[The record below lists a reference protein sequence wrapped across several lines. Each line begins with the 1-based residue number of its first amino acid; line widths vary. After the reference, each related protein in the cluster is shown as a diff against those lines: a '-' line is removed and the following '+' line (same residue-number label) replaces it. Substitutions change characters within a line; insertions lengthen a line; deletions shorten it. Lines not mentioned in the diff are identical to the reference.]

1 MDAAPRELPGG
12 TVTFLFSDVEGST
25 RLASALGD
33 RFAEVLEGHRRVVRA
48 ALAAHIGVEVST
60 AGDSFFA
67 VFSSAS
73 DGAAAAVAIEA
84 GLRADP
90 AGSGDEPIRVR
101 IGLHTGQAVRVGHD
115 YVGLDVHLAAR
126 VSDAAHGGQ
135 ILVSEATHAAIAE
148 RLPHGSRITD
158 LGRHRLKDV
167 GPQRIWQLDGPG
179 RAPDRFSVLRSLEAH
194 PSNLPVAVSP
204 LVDRQLECAELAD
217 LVARSSIVTV
227 TGAGGIGKS
236 RVALEVARSIVSRFP
251 DGLFHLD
258 LIAIPDASTVA
269 GALLELMS
277 PRASPDLETRVALL
291 DRLRSRDLLL
301 VLDTADR
308 VEDLPGLVAG
318 IAASCPRI
326 RVLLT
331 SRSRLRLAAE
341 VEYPLAPLPTDPA
354 IELFNARAQ
363 AARGQSMLDPGSRPV
378 VERLVARLD
387 GIPLAI
393 ELAAARTRIFTPAAL
408 LDRLERSLPS
418 LGEGA
423 RDLPDRQRTLHDT
436 IEWSCELLQPGEQAA
451 FRELGVFAGSFDLA
465 AVEAVVRPSGG
476 GDAIVLLESLVDR
489 SLVVA
494 DQRDDGEPRF
504 RLLRP
509 IREFA
514 LDALRADGRE
524 DAVRERH
531 ARHWV
536 AFVTERLD
544 RPGQP
549 GLAML
554 RDVEVNEADLRAA
567 LEWTLQGGGGEMTRL
582 GLELAGELGRYWWL
596 RGRVQEGVSWLER
609 GLAAAVG
616 VPATEA
622 GPIRIRAR
630 ALFWAGV
637 LLNDAG
643 RAIQAADR
651 LEACLALQRQAGDD
665 IGVARTLNS
674 LGVVASTIGDLER
687 AETLL
692 EESIERKRAL
702 GDRSGIPVTLSN
714 LGIVASD
721 RGRYDDAVR
730 FMAEALEIDEGLGGG
745 SVVVSHANLGASLIR
760 AGRHQEGLAEIRLA
774 QPGIAGLRD
783 PVLVVESLTSLAW
796 VALGAE
802 GDAAARRGARL
813 AFAADAVREREGLP
827 LRPAERTEVDELAAR
842 VSARLDAGALAPLRA
857 EARAIDLDAAL
868 TLAGEALGEVT
879 DPPG

>member
-1 MDAAPRELPGG
+1 
-12 TVTFLFSDVEGST
+12 
-25 RLASALGD
+25 
-33 RFAEVLEGHRRVVRA
+33 
-48 ALAAHIGVEVST
+48 
-60 AGDSFFA
+60 
-67 VFSSAS
+67 
-73 DGAAAAVAIEA
+73 
-84 GLRADP
+84 
-90 AGSGDEPIRVR
+90 
-101 IGLHTGQAVRVGHD
+101 LHTGQAVRVGHD

-135 ILVSEATHAAIAE
+135 ILVSEATHDAIAE
-148 RLPHGSRITD
+148 RLPDGSRITD

-179 RAPDRFSVLRSLEAH
+179 LPPDRFSALRSVEAH

-204 LVDRQLECAELAD
+204 LVDRQVECAELAD
-217 LVARSSIVTV
+217 LVARTSVVTV

-236 RVALEVARSIVSRFP
+236 RVALEVARSIVSHFP
-251 DGLFHLD
+251 DGVFHLD
-258 LIAIPDASTVA
+258 LVAIPDASTVA
-269 GALLELMS
+269 AALLELLS
-277 PRASPDLETRVALL
+277 PRASPEVETRAALL

-308 VEDLPGLVAG
+308 VADLPGLVAG
-318 IAASCPRI
+318 IAASCPQI

-331 SRSRLRLAAE
+331 SRSRLRVAAE

-363 AARGQSMLDPGSRPV
+363 AVRGQSVLDPDTRPV
-378 VERLVARLD
+378 VARLVARLD

-423 RDLPDRQRTLHDT
+423 RDLPDRQRTLHGT
-436 IEWSCELLQPGEQAA
+436 IEWSCELLQPDEQAT
-451 FRELGVFAGSFDLA
+451 FRELGVFAGSFDLGT
-465 AVEAVVRPSGG
+465 VEAVVRPPGG
-476 GDAIVLLESLVDR
+476 GDAIVLLEALVDR

-494 DQRDDGEPRF
+494 EQRNDGEPRF

-514 LDALRADGRE
+514 LEGLRADGRE
-524 DAVRERH
+524 EVVRERH

-549 GLAML
+549 GVAVL
-554 RDVEVNEADLRAA
+554 RDVEGNEADLRAA
-567 LEWTLQGGGGEMTRL
+567 LEWTLQGGDKGGDQGGEITGL

-609 GLAAAVG
+609 GLSAAASE
-616 VPATEA
+616 PATDPGA
-622 GPIRIRAR
+622 VRTRAR

-643 RAIQAADR
+643 RASQAADR

-687 AETLL
+687 AEALL

-702 GDRSGIPVTLSN
+702 GDRSGIAVTLSN

-730 FMAEALEIDEGLGGG
+730 FMAEALEIDEELDGG
-745 SVVVSHANLGASLIR
+745 SVVVSHANLGSALIR
-760 AGRHQEGLAEIRLA
+760 AGRYGEGLAQMRLA
-774 QPGIAGLRD
+774 HTGIAGLRD
-783 PVLVVESLTSLAW
+783 PVLVVESLTGLAW
-796 VALGAE
+796 ITLSSE
-802 GDAAARRGARL
+802 GHPAAIRAARL
-813 AFAADAVREREGLP
+813 ALAADAVREREGLP
-827 LRPAERTEVDELAAR
+827 LRPAERTELDDLAAR
-842 VSARLDAGALAPLRA
+842 VSARLDTSALAPLRA

-868 TLAGEALGEVT
+868 TLAGEALDEMT

>member
-25 RLASALGD
+25 RLATALGD

-48 ALAAHIGVEVST
+48 ALATHHGVEVST

-67 VFSSAS
+67 VFPSAG
-73 DGAAAAVAIEA
+73 DAAAAAIAIES
-84 GLRADP
+84 GLREGP
-90 AGSGDEPIRVR
+90 AGTDDAAIRVR

-135 ILVSEATHAAIAE
+135 ILVSEATRAAMAE
-148 RLPHGSRITD
+148 RLPQGSRITD

-179 RAPDRFSVLRSLEAH
+179 MDPGRFSVLRSLEAH

-217 LVARSSIVTV
+217 LVSRSSIVTV

-236 RVALEVARSIVSRFP
+236 RVTLEVARSIVSRYP
-251 DGLFHLD
+251 DGVFHLD
-258 LIAIPDASTVA
+258 LLAMPDASTVA
-269 GALLELMS
+269 AELLALMS
-277 PRASPDLETRVALL
+277 PHAPPDEDARAALL

-308 VEDLPGLVAG
+308 VADLAGLVAS

-341 VEYPLAPLPTDPA
+341 VEYPLAPLPTAPA
-354 IELFNARAQ
+354 VELFNARAQ
-363 AARGQSMLDPGSRPV
+363 AVRGQSLLDPDTRPV

-408 LDRLERSLPS
+408 LDRLERRLPS

-423 RDLPDRQRTLHDT
+423 RDLPDRQRTLRDT
-436 IEWSCELLQPGEQAA
+436 IEWSCELLQPDEQAA

-465 AVEAVVRPSGG
+465 AVEAVVQPTSG

-494 DQRDDGEPRF
+494 DQQDEGEPRF

-514 LDALRADGRE
+514 LDALRADGR
-524 DAVRERH
+524 DDVVAERH

-549 GLAML
+549 ALAML

-567 LEWTLQGGGGEMTRL
+567 LEWTLQGDGDMPGL

-609 GLAAAVG
+609 GLAAAAG
-616 VPATEA
+616 VPLTDA
-622 GPIRIRAR
+622 GSVRTRAR
-630 ALFWAGV
+630 ALFWSGV

-643 RAIQAADR
+643 RAIEAADR

-665 IGVARTLNS
+665 IAVARTLNS

-730 FMAEALEIDEGLGGG
+730 FMAEALAIDEELGGG
-745 SVVVSHANLGASLIR
+745 SVVVSHANLGSSLIR

-796 VALGAE
+796 VALSAE

-827 LRPAERTEVDELAAR
+827 LRPAEQAEVDDLAAR
-842 VSARLDAGALAPLRA
+842 VSARLDAVALEPLRA

-879 DPPG
+879 DSPG